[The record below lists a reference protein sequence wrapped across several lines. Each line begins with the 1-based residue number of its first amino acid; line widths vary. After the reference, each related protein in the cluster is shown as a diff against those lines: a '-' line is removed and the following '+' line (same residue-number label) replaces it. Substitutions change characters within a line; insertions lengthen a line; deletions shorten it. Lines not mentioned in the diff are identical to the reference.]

1 MLNVT
6 TSPEFNN
13 NFDPEHPL
21 SKIPGAV
28 AEACARTLAVEV
40 DIFVRQAI
48 KKAIPDNLLA
58 LYADDGKKFPGLDLN
73 IMLLAPNKR
82 KISVI
87 FRGHELGHA
96 TFETRMVRQDEL
108 IGMQLKTAILA
119 KGGDNPVHAII
130 HEKSDVWL
138 HD

>member
-6 TSPEFNN
+6 TSPQFND

-28 AEACARTLAVEV
+28 AEACARTLAVEI
-40 DIFVRQAI
+40 DIFVRSAI
-48 KKAIPDNLLA
+48 KKAIPDEMVA
-58 LYADDGKKFPGLDLN
+58 LYADDGKQFPGLDMN
-73 IMLLAPNKR
+73 ITLLAPNK
-82 KISVI
+82 KSVSI
-87 FRGHELGHA
+87 VYRGHELGHA

-108 IGMQLKTAILA
+108 IGMQLQTAILA
-119 KGGDNPVHAII
+119 KGGANPVHAII

-138 HD
+138 HE